1 MKNSIQILLKTI
13 SILVLALL
21 LACNNNSNSKSTN
34 NSPNVGD
41 LALIKKD
48 TCCDLK
54 YPASQIGVKGDDLF
68 NLNFTIVPTGTAGAP
83 YKVSFTP
90 PANFEIKS
98 QAYIDYVKA
107 LYPCAT
113 GLGSMIIISQG
124 GLGGHTQ
131 RRMVEPRYIGF
142 SPGTTTF
149 RYYTLNANDV
159 WDSYYQN
166 PTPLP
171 STINYGIS
179 YGLQPNVIYGIEYGV
194 WIDGCNL
201 TKKEQDCLGYFN
213 YQKFRWQSPQFL
225 KKGESYIILEIL
237 DKNDK
242 IIDSRK
248 VSIEL
253 EK

>member
-1 MKNSIQILLKTI
+1 MKNSIQILLKTT
-13 SILVLALL
+13 SILFVLL
-21 LACNNNSNSKSTN
+21 LLSCNSNSNNGN
-34 NSPNVGD
+34 NSSNVD
-41 LALIKKD
+41 DIKLIKKD

-54 YPASQIGVKGDDLF
+54 YPASQIGVKGEDLI
-68 NLNFTIVPTGTAGAP
+68 NLNFTRLSSTFGSP
-83 YKVSFTP
+83 YKVHFTP
-90 PANFEIKS
+90 TSSFENIS
-98 QAYIDYVKA
+98 QSYIDYVKA

-113 GLGSMIIISQG
+113 ALGSKIIISQG
-124 GLGGHTQ
+124 SLGGHTQ

-142 SPGTTTF
+142 TPGTTVPPF
-149 RYYTLNANDV
+149 YTLNASDV

-166 PTPLP
+166 PTSLP
-171 STINYGIS
+171 SIVSYGLS

-201 TKKEQDCLGYFN
+201 TKEEQDCLGYFN

-225 KKGESYIILEIL
+225 KKGENYIILEIL